1 MVYEISSLSQLDPTT
16 IESLLTQLETEIQE
30 NNPNLDLKRGV
41 FHDTVLY
48 YHAVLEGAI
57 RENLER
63 YQTARSLQ
71 QIEID
76 PSIADTDTVS
86 DVLSNWG
93 ITRDEGTFAKGSV
106 AIVVDSSSSVTI
118 SSGATFEADGV
129 KFIADDS
136 YTSTTNSAT
145 VDTDNDRLMTQL
157 SDGNYIFTIFVTA
170 LEVGTVGKL
179 GADTI
184 VIPNAP
190 ISNYVTSY
198 AASDFTEGISSE
210 TNSELVNKLQDGI
223 SAKALSNRINMR
235 GLLRSLSQF
244 ASVTN
249 QSIVGYGDPEMLRD
263 QHSIFPLSFGG
274 RVDWYVRGQA
284 QLNTVSLLKEAT
296 LISVN
301 TSDQGT
307 WQFSLDKDEV
317 PGFYEIRSIVL
328 SSHVPVSTET
338 FSIISDERGLN
349 LTGTGFIPD
358 IKTQAEGAFTAYQ
371 TTTIQFLDTET
382 NASVLTVGD
391 KQEYAVKVVNSG
403 YTKEL
408 QEYMASRDT
417 RCFGSD
423 VLLKAPVPCFV
434 QVSLTVNKTSGDT
447 DPDVSAMKNSIA
459 AVVNGTGFIGRLD
472 SSRILEAAAGYLQ
485 NNTSITN
492 LNLLG
497 RILTPDYGASW
508 LRNDDS
514 LIVPTDAGPMV
525 SAKTVQFF
533 TGVDDIS
540 ISIQTSIPTFS

>member
-1 MVYEISSLSQLDPTT
+1 MVYEISSLSQLDSTAIDT
-16 IESLLTQLETEIQE
+16 LLTKLKTEIQE

-71 QIEID
+71 QIEVD

-93 ITRDEGTFAKGSV
+93 ITRNEGTFAKGAV
-106 AIVVDSSSSVTI
+106 AIVVDSSPSVTI

-129 KFIADDS
+129 KFTADDS
-136 YTSTTNSAT
+136 YTSTTNSAA

-170 LEVGTVGKL
+170 AEVGSAGKI
-179 GADTI
+179 GADTL
-184 VIPNAP
+184 VIPDAP
-190 ISNYVTSY
+190 VSNYVTSY
-198 AASDFTEGISSE
+198 ASSDFTDGTSTE

-244 ASVTN
+244 VSVTN

-274 RVDWYVRGQA
+274 RVDWYVRGQE
-284 QLNTVSLLKEAT
+284 QLNTVSLIKEAT

-301 TSDQGT
+301 TSGQGT
-307 WQFSLDKDEV
+307 WQFSLDKDDV

-328 SSHVPVSTET
+328 SAYVPISTET

-358 IKTQAEGAFTAYQ
+358 IKTQSEGAFTAYQ

-382 NASVLTVGD
+382 DASVLTVGD
-391 KQEYAVKVVNSG
+391 KQEYAIRVVNSG

-423 VLLKAPVPCFV
+423 VLLKAPIPCFV
-434 QVSLTVNKTSGDT
+434 QVSLTVNKTSGDV
-447 DPDVSAMKNSIA
+447 DPDVAAMKNSIA

-485 NNTSITN
+485 NNTSITD

-508 LRNDDS
+508 LRSDDS
-514 LIVPTDAGPMV
+514 LIVPTNAGPMV

-533 TGVDDIS
+533 AGVDDIS
-540 ISIQTSIPTFS
+540 ISVQTSIPTFS

>member
-198 AASDFTEGISSE
+198 AVSDFTEGISSE

-472 SSRILEAAAGYLQ
+472 SSRILEVAAGYLQ

>member
-1 MVYEISSLSQLDPTT
+1 MVYEISSLSQLDPAA
-16 IESLLTQLETEIQE
+16 IKALLSQLEAEIQE

-76 PSIADTDTVS
+76 PSIADANTVS

-106 AIVVDSSSSVTI
+106 AVVVDSSSSVTI
-118 SSGATFEADGV
+118 SSGAAFEADGV
-129 KFIADDS
+129 KFTADDS
-136 YTSTTNSAT
+136 YTSTTNPAAA
-145 VDTDNDRLMTQL
+145 DTDNDRLMTQL

-170 LEVGTVGKL
+170 SEVGAAGKL

-184 VIPNAP
+184 IIPDAP

-198 AASDFTEGISSE
+198 ASSDFTDGTSSE

-244 ASVTN
+244 VSVTN

-274 RVDWYVRGQA
+274 RVDWYVRGQE

-328 SSHVPVSTET
+328 SGYTTVSTET
-338 FSIISDERGLN
+338 FSITSDERGLN
-349 LTGTGFIPD
+349 LTDTGFIPD

-382 NASVLTVGD
+382 DASVLTVGD
-391 KQEYAVKVVNSG
+391 KQEYAIKVVNSG

-408 QEYMASRDT
+408 QAYMASRDT

-434 QVSLTVNKTSGDT
+434 QVSLTVNKTSGDA

-485 NNTSITN
+485 NNTSITD

-497 RILTPDYGASW
+497 RIFTPDYGVSW
-508 LRNDDS
+508 LRSDDS
-514 LIVPTDAGPMV
+514 LIVPTTAGPMV

-533 TGVDDIS
+533 VSVEDIS